1 MLVRHFD
8 LRSFSNPVLVVQLQ
22 SIWCR
27 FAGAVQKVVH
37 DNPCD
42 EPPAKRIARG
52 RKALRDLF
60 AERGRLM
67 RLKTP
72 GVPAVAVPAVAVPA
86 EETQEGAL
94 PAASA

>member
-8 LRSFSNPVLVVQLQ
+8 LRSFSNPVLVVQLR
-22 SIWCR
+22 SIWSR

-37 DNPCD
+37 DNPSE

-60 AERGRLM
+60 AERGRLLRM
-67 RLKTP
+67 KTP
-72 GVPAVAVPAVAVPA
+72 VVPT
-86 EETQEGAL
+86 EKTQEDTVPEDAN
-94 PAASA
+94 AE